1 MPLWILCGLA
11 CVCARVYVC
20 VLQEQLQPAK
30 RPSVAIYR
38 SWGWNNET
46 SCHAPHQFGHCW
58 ACVCVC
64 VCVCV
69 GVIRLAGMEPEVFMI
84 GYYKSA
90 ELAVSLTVA
99 NLIHVEANR

>member
-1 MPLWILCGLA
+1 MRQAVMPLTSLA
-11 CVCARVYVC
+11 IVERVCVCM
-20 VLQEQLQPAK
+20 
-30 RPSVAIYR
+30 
-38 SWGWNNET
+38 
-46 SCHAPHQFGHCW
+46 
-58 ACVCVC
+58 CVC